1 MKIKLSLLAGIL
13 VLFSLTGCCF
23 PGGLQTDVQPP
34 ESGPGV
40 YLLNVEDLPDGSRLT
55 QYQRVPHP
63 EGTDYAVLFSIPDGL
78 QVYSKIC
85 APAYPPAAA
94 EIDLQGTETVRV
106 DAPTVGQGSLAF
118 HGPVMG
124 KPSVTVTFIQGPW
137 EGWVQVI
144 GRDDTAAT
152 ELAINLAR
160 IVAARVP
167 LTAVA
172 ETAAETIEDA
182 ADYSKEVFA
191 LNDKINSIPAEN
203 TNQQRT
209 ELLIQIDDFVKGSV
223 SGDGF
228 SPKVNSLIKLRL
240 DRALKEI
247 SETQVPKDEVKL
259 WYIYNMGVIAKSE
272 DKTIAFDL
280 AGDYVYPNMADF
292 TEYIDILVISHFHND
307 HLSAPVFSKA
317 LENGVT
323 VIFPGDKVVLTDNQF
338 VRDTEGED
346 AVTLIKKLN
355 GIDADNFISLKPQ
368 EKTIIKGVEIT
379 AYPSKHTHNFD
390 EEDSFVDIPVNWYY
404 VNLSGFKI
412 LFTGDGTSFDY
423 QQDFTNKN
431 VDVFI
436 IHSTTL
442 DPMTN
447 DTLMKLVSK
456 TYTILPL
463 HVLELGHGPD
473 IVNENHDWNMTY
485 KSILDNYSNGY
496 YKPLQGET
504 RFLPMIWGE
513 STIFNFSS

>member
-1 MKIKLSLLAGIL
+1 MKIKFLLLAVIT
-13 VLFSLTGCCF
+13 VLFSLTGCCLT
-23 PGGLQTDVQPP
+23 GLFQPNAKPP

-63 EGTDYAVLFSIPDGL
+63 EGTDYAVTFSTPDGL
-78 QVYSKIC
+78 QVYNKIC
-85 APAYPPAAA
+85 APIYPPAAA
-94 EIDLQGTETVRV
+94 EIDLNDTETVRI
-106 DAPTVGQGSLAF
+106 DAPKVGQGSLAF

-124 KPSVTVTFIQGPW
+124 QPSVTVTFIQGPW
-137 EGWVQVI
+137 EGCVQVI
-144 GRDDTAAT
+144 GRDDAAAT
-152 ELAINLAR
+152 DLAINFAR
-160 IVAARVP
+160 IVAARLP
-167 LTAVA
+167 LTAIV
-172 ETAAETIEDA
+172 ETAAETVEDA
-182 ADYSKEVFA
+182 AEYSNEVSV
-191 LNDKINSIPAEN
+191 LNNKINSIPAEN
-203 TNQQRT
+203 KNQQRT
-209 ELLIQIDDFVKGSV
+209 ELLIQMDDFVKGSV

-228 SPKVNSLIKLRL
+228 SSKVNSLIKLRL
-240 DRALKEI
+240 DQALKEI

-292 TEYIDILVISHFHND
+292 TKYIDILVISHFHND

-338 VRDTEGED
+338 VRDPEGED

-355 GIDADNFISLKPQ
+355 GIDADNFISLKPL
-368 EKTIIKGVEIT
+368 EKTMIKGVEIT
-379 AYPSKHTHNFD
+379 AYPSKHIHNFD
-390 EEDSFVDIPVNWYY
+390 QEDSFIDIPVNWYY

-412 LFTGDGTSFDY
+412 LFTGDGMSFDY
-423 QQDFTNKN
+423 QPDFTDKN
-431 VDVFI
+431 VDLFI

-442 DPMTN
+442 DPRTN
-447 DTLMKLVSK
+447 DTLMQLVPK
-456 TYTILPL
+456 AITILPL

-473 IVNENHDWNMTY
+473 IVNEKHDWYMTY

-496 YKPLQGET
+496 YKPPQGEN

-513 STIFNFSS
+513 STVFNFSS